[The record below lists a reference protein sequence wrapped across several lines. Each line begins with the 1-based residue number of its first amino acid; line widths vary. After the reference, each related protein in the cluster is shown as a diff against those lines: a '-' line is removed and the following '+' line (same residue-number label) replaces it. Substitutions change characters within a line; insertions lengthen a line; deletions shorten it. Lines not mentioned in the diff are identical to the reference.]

1 MSHFHVTASKHSTE
15 KYILALGFSPSQQ
28 GRHGG
33 TSQHM
38 AARHGAKGVHI
49 MVGWKAESRKGP
61 GATITFKNMS
71 LRTHLLQLNL
81 TSSSSTASQSCA
93 NSRGTGTQ
101 HVSLEWTVAFQP
113 KTPNHVKYGLGLEHG
128 LWIPL

>member
-1 MSHFHVTASKHSTE
+1 MSLHQNTQQKSTSRPLVSVHQSRGGMVE
-15 KYILALGFSPSQQ
+15 HPSSWQKDH
-28 GRHGG
+28 R
-33 TSQHM
+33 
-38 AARHGAKGVHI
+38 AKGVHI
-49 MVGWKAESRKGP
+49 MVGWKAESRKEP
-61 GATITFKNMS
+61 GATITFKNMP
-71 LRTHLLQLNL
+71 LRTYLLQLNP